1 MMTKL
6 LITNYERNVLI
17 NSYLLKNTPELDD
30 IRRLLVHNKHISEND
45 VSTEMARRI
54 KKHKADW
61 LRVTYLDLTKDKSR
75 SSYYVKN
82 GEKFTCYFC
91 NKPLTSKA
99 YFVTD
104 KDDKVFQVGSECVKK
119 IANPEFMINSQLAKN
134 SREQKRLEKLQ
145 ANYPEAIEVAK
156 YNVLAIRYMF
166 KLVLSKKELDKLQNI
181 VKKCH
186 NIVRRYISG
195 KGSGTGDLS
204 LYTKEFNRYKNW
216 LMNYHTDNLDT
227 PSRFPTSILTN
238 MIITG
243 QKDEANKIYDN
254 VSKSDGIFTN
264 DIAIKIKNEEFLNW
278 CLSNMLRF
286 DGYEKH
292 KITVSKFGEFNMV
305 VGKRRNNY
313 WYKVDSSIM
322 LRMANYPKI
331 KPLSVERL
339 SLLKD
344 GMIPTP
350 ETRKK
355 LIADFI
361 LLLNNNKFHI
371 YHPNLKRLS
380 DRNYRKYSNNIYV
393 YSNKGD
399 LAIFSIDD
407 ILNKIMLDYITTPN
421 SVKLNI
427 HNLVDNANK
436 ITVKELTQ
444 QIEKDIQIDQ
454 SIKELF

>member
-1 MMTKL
+1 MTKL

-30 IRRLLVHNKHISEND
+30 IRRLLVHNKHISEAD
-45 VSTEMARRI
+45 VSTEVARRI

-75 SSYYVKN
+75 SPYYVKN

-195 KGSGTGDLS
+195 KGSGTGDLN
-204 LYTKEFNRYKNW
+204 LYTKEFNRYKN
-216 LMNYHTDNLDT
+216 
-227 PSRFPTSILTN
+227 
-238 MIITG
+238 
-243 QKDEANKIYDN
+243 
-254 VSKSDGIFTN
+254 
-264 DIAIKIKNEEFLNW
+264 
-278 CLSNMLRF
+278 
-286 DGYEKH
+286 
-292 KITVSKFGEFNMV
+292 
-305 VGKRRNNY
+305 
-313 WYKVDSSIM
+313 
-322 LRMANYPKI
+322 
-331 KPLSVERL
+331 
-339 SLLKD
+339 
-344 GMIPTP
+344 
-350 ETRKK
+350 
-355 LIADFI
+355 
-361 LLLNNNKFHI
+361 
-371 YHPNLKRLS
+371 
-380 DRNYRKYSNNIYV
+380 
-393 YSNKGD
+393 
-399 LAIFSIDD
+399 
-407 ILNKIMLDYITTPN
+407 
-421 SVKLNI
+421 
-427 HNLVDNANK
+427 
-436 ITVKELTQ
+436 
-444 QIEKDIQIDQ
+444 
-454 SIKELF
+454 